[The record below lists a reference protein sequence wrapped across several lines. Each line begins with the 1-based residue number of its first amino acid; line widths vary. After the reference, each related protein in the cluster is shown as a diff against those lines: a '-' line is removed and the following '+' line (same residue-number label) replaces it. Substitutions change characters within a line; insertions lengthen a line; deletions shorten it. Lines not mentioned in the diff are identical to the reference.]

1 MAQKCAK
8 YVCHSLTAW
17 IVTPHWGR
25 NINLGE
31 IFLHK
36 KIKIRKRVLAKSW
49 INKIKNKSVTTNMT
63 QIWLCFFGK
72 NLEHDLDIV

>member
-17 IVTPHWGR
+17 IVTPHLGR

-31 IFLHK
+31 KFLHK
-36 KIKIRKRVLAKSW
+36 KMKRFLAESW
-49 INKIKNKSVTTNMT
+49 INEIKNKSVTTNMT

-72 NLEHDLDIV
+72 NLELDLDIA

>member
-17 IVTPHWGR
+17 IVTAHWGR

-31 IFLHK
+31 KFLHK
-36 KIKIRKRVLAKSW
+36 KIIVRKRVLAESW

-63 QIWLCFFGK
+63 QSWLCFFGK
-72 NLEHDLDIV
+72 NLELDLDIA